1 MNKLIIRNSFSDR
14 QQLIKFGQTSS
25 TFCNMKLGV
34 PQGSVLGPLFF
45 LLFINDLAFYVRSF
59 ECKLFADDTTLYLSN
74 KNLDCLLE
82 KFNEAIAPLIDWCK
96 FNRLDINW
104 SKTFFMFITNK
115 RVSLPSTISLKNL
128 NCDVKVVDSFK
139 LLGVEIDNKLSFQKY
154 VANVKL
160 TVLRK
165 MYSIKRLFYLATS
178 VKIQFFKTF
187 ILPYFDYCISLFI
200 YFPKPAIQS
209 LCNCFNLCLFKL
221 FNFNSKNE
229 SVNFYNN
236 FLEKY
241 NLFTLQH
248 RIVYRIFCFSY
259 NLFNNKCSPTGLTS
273 KIIPSEKTKY
283 DFRKKASCA
292 EPALKNHYG
301 ENTFRFFFSKLLN
314 NFISKDD
321 LLLKFNFFKTRTFNN
336 INIIFDNFKLI
347 FSKFDILNTMF
358 VFK

>member
-1 MNKLIIRNSFSDR
+1 MRP
-14 QQLIKFGQTSS
+14 
-25 TFCNMKLGV
+25 KLGV
-34 PQGSVLGPLFF
+34 PLFF

-236 FLEKY
+236 FHEKY
-241 NLFTLQH
+241 NLFTLQLEMLIEL
-248 RIVYRIFCFSY
+248 RNPYRYQID
-259 NLFNNKCSPTGLTS
+259 
-273 KIIPSEKTKY
+273 II
-283 DFRKKASCA
+283 
-292 EPALKNHYG
+292 
-301 ENTFRFFFSKLLN
+301 
-314 NFISKDD
+314 
-321 LLLKFNFFKTRTFNN
+321 
-336 INIIFDNFKLI
+336 
-347 FSKFDILNTMF
+347 
-358 VFK
+358 